1 MDGTPFLVPEPQQLG
16 PLLVADKPSGLLC
29 QPGRG
34 PELAD
39 SLLTRLRAQWP
50 TAQLVHRLDRDTSGL
65 VLLAL
70 EPELHRALSR
80 LFAERLIQK
89 TYRAD
94 VVGVPAQPGGAIELP
109 LARHSRQP
117 PRYGPDPAGKAAHT
131 DWRLLAA
138 CGSWSRLELRPYTGR
153 SHQLRAH
160 LTAIGHPILGDPLYG
175 GQAKGERGEA
185 VTDTGFSPMP
195 GGDPL
200 PPAPRLRLH
209 ATALAF
215 HHPHRGDWLQ
225 FASPCPF

>member
-1 MDGTPFLVPEPQQLG
+1 MEGSPSRVPEPQRLG
-16 PLLVADKPSGLLC
+16 PLLVADKPFGLLC

-39 SLLTRLRAQWP
+39 CLLSRLRLQWP

-70 EPELHRALSR
+70 EPTLHRALSR

-94 VVGVPAQPGGAIELP
+94 VVGVPAQPAGTIQLA
-109 LARHSRQP
+109 LARQSRQP
-117 PRYGPDPAGKAAHT
+117 PLYGPDPAGKAAHT
-131 DWRLLAA
+131 DWLLLEA
-138 CGSWSRLELRPYTGR
+138 CGSWSRLELRPHTGR

-160 LTAIGHPILGDPLYG
+160 LAAIGHPILGDPLYG
-175 GQAKGERGEA
+175 VQAKDERGEA
-185 VTDTGFSPMP
+185 VTDTGFRPMP
-195 GGDPL
+195 GADPL

-209 ATALAF
+209 AAGPGLF
-215 HHPHRGDWLQ
+215 P
-225 FASPCPF
+225 SPQW